1 MDNSKVHQAWWA
13 LRSVFGLVPVLAGV
27 DKFLNLMTNWEQ
39 YLGPAAKALLP
50 LSDTAFLRGV
60 GVIEI
65 AVGVLI
71 LTRWTAI
78 GAYIASA
85 WLLLIALNLVT
96 TGHFFDIAARDLAL
110 AVAAFALGRLEEARL
125 EAREKSPE
133 RFAHATS
140 VAART

>member
-1 MDNSKVHQAWWA
+1 
-13 LRSVFGLVPVLAGV
+13 L
-27 DKFLNLMTNWEQ
+27 EQ

-110 AVAAFALGRLEEARL
+110 AVTAFALGRLEEARL
-125 EAREKSPE
+125 EARERSPE